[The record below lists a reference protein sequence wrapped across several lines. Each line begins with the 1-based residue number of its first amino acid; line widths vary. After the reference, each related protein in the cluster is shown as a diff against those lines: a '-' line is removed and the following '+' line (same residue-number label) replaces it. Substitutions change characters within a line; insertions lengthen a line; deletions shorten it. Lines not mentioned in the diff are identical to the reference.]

1 MPIWETLE
9 PALDLPR
16 NLALLD
22 TNVLLAYCNSDDKL
36 HEDTVAALDIADFSW
51 AVTRSAVVETSSFLT
66 GSLKRPDLAHTL
78 MEWVMTPGQLIRIG
92 ETTDSMEH
100 ARQYARQFRVDFV
113 DATLLDLANQI
124 SKRLDLIPAVHV
136 ATYDTGDF
144 LRLYGQDGLS
154 FHVYDMR
161 DLSSTNE
168 VL

>member
-9 PALDLPR
+9 PDLDLPR

-22 TNVLLAYCNSDDKL
+22 TNVLLAYCNPSDKF

-51 AVTRSAVVETSSFLT
+51 AVTRSAVIETSSFLT
-66 GSLKRPDLAHTL
+66 GSLKRPDLANTL
-78 MEWVMTPGQLIRIG
+78 MEWIMTPGQLIRIG

-100 ARQYARQFRVDFV
+100 ARHYARQFRVDFV

-124 SKRLDLIPAVHV
+124 STRLELVPAVHV

-144 LRLYGQDGLS
+144 LRMFGQADLN

-168 VL
+168 AL